1 MWVDYRGHSVQST
14 MMGRSQH
21 VGGIIEVHHYF
32 LASPLSTIPH
42 LNSIMRLL
50 KPGVHTF
57 VKGSVATTFK
67 AVKCIGF
74 PQTIQALTETATAV
88 F

>member
-1 MWVDYRGHSVQST
+1 M
-14 MMGRSQH
+14 
-21 VGGIIEVHHYF
+21 GGIIEVHHYF

-42 LNSIMRLL
+42 LNSIKRLL

-74 PQTIQALTETATAV
+74 PQTIRGSQRLQQLCFSCTHVYADTGGCQGNS
-88 F
+88 FKCY